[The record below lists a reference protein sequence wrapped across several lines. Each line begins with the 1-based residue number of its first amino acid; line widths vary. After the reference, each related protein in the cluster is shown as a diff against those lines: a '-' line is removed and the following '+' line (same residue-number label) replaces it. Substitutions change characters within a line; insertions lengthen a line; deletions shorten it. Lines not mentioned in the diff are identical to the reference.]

1 MSAHTE
7 RETARE
13 YEAFNDIKTAISQFR
28 LAIHAAADKARYE
41 AVQDYAAC
49 LLEAVGDV
57 SPPVHGEIEA
67 EIEREEPWI
76 GADERYSQR
85 RDAEMMGAQL

>member
-7 RETARE
+7 RESDRE
-13 YEAFNDIKTAISQFR
+13 YEALADIKTAITQFR
-28 LAIHAAADKARYE
+28 LAINAAAAKARYE

-67 EIEREEPWI
+67 EIERRKVPVDGEE
-76 GADERYSQR
+76 R
-85 RDAEMMGAQL
+85 RV

>member
-1 MSAHTE
+1 MTAHTE
-7 RETARE
+7 RETDRE
-13 YEAFNDIKTAISQFR
+13 YEALADIKTAIAQFR
-28 LAIHAAADKARYE
+28 LAINAAAAKARYE

-49 LLEAVGDV
+49 VLEAVGDV
-57 SPPVHGEIEA
+57 SPPGHGEIEA

-85 RDAEMMGAQL
+85 RDAQMLGAEL